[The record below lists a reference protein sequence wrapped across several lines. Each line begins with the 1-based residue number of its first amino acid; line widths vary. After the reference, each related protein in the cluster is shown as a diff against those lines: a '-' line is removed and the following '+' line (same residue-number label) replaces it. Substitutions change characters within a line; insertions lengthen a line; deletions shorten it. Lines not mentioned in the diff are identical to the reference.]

1 MAPVSLAPETKRAV
15 ALRATV
21 PLWITA
27 ITLFLFGA
35 SVLVCH
41 DDEFT
46 SPQKWI
52 TRAACPFF
60 RSRAARAAFTSRI
73 CYHPQFANLHKVLS
87 QNKIP
92 QALHVVRPRGT
103 NFFYVSSRLTPRPSY
118 LSLRAIVLP

>member
-15 ALRATV
+15 ALGATV

-35 SVLVCH
+35 FVLVSH

-60 RSRAARAAFTSRI
+60 RTRAARAPFTSRI
-73 CYHPQFANLHKVLS
+73 CYHPQFANLHKAFS
-87 QNKIP
+87 QNKIHQP
-92 QALHVVRPRGT
+92 LHVVRTRGA
-103 NFFYVSSRLTPRPSY
+103 NFL
-118 LSLRAIVLP
+118 